1 MTGSTPPAPLR
12 VGNMSGFY
20 GDRISAM
27 REMLEGGELDVL
39 TGDYLAELTMLILGR
54 DRLKS
59 AELGYAKTFLRQL
72 EDCLGLALEKKVK
85 IVANAGGLNPA
96 GLADAIRE
104 LGTRLGL
111 SPVVAHVEGD
121 DLMSRVSELDIPAD
135 AGVPV
140 TANAYLGAFGIAR
153 CLDAGADIVVTGR
166 VTDASVIVGPAISH
180 FGWGRDDLDALA
192 GATAAGHVI
201 ECGTQA
207 TGGNYAFFDRGEIA
221 DLTRPGFPI
230 AEISA
235 DGTSIITKHADTG
248 GAVTVGTVTSQL
260 LYEVTGAR
268 YGGPDVVTRLD
279 TAVVEQEGTDRVR
292 ISGVLGEPAPPTTKV
307 AVTCLGGFRN
317 AVTFLLTGLVPETKA
332 AVLRAQLYDAMDRSP
347 ESIEHRM
354 HRTGGEDADTQA
366 GATSL
371 AEVVVWDRDPEV
383 VGRAFSDA
391 AVGIT
396 LGSFP
401 GATLTAPPGR
411 GTPYGVYFPAYV
423 PQASVP
429 HIAVLPDGTRVDIEP
444 PSRTEEMGEGH
455 VWDVTDVDDEVT
467 ATHETQ
473 TRRVPLGTVFGARSG
488 DKGGD
493 ANVGVWATT
502 DTGYRWLR
510 ENLTVENLRRLLPE
524 TEHLP
529 VERYAFPRIRAVN
542 FVITGFLG
550 KGVAHGAR
558 WDPQAKGLAEWL
570 RSRHVDLPADLV
582 KTAPRE
588 GEPGDGT
595 GPDYA
600 WAMYPPGTPLPSP
613 PAVPT
618 HEEDV

>member
-1 MTGSTPPAPLR
+1 MTANSTPLR

-54 DRLKS
+54 DRMKS

-72 EDCLGLALEKKVK
+72 EDCLALALEQKVK

-104 LGTRLGL
+104 LGARHGL
-111 SPVVAHVEGD
+111 TPRVAHVEGD
-121 DLMSRVSELDIPAD
+121 DLIDRVGELDIPAD
-135 AGVPV
+135 AGHPV

-153 CLDAGADIVVTGR
+153 CLDAGADVVVTGR

-192 GATAAGHVI
+192 GATVAGHVI

-235 DGTSIITKHADTG
+235 DGTSVITKHPGTG

-279 TAVVEQEGTDRVR
+279 TAVLEQEGSDRVR
-292 ISGVLGEPAPPTTKV
+292 ISGVRGEPAPPTTKV

-332 AVLRAQLYDAMDRSP
+332 AVLRAQLYDAMERGP
-347 ESIEHRM
+347 EAIEHRL

-366 GATSL
+366 GATAL
-371 AEVVVWDRDPEV
+371 AEVVVWDRDPEL

-411 GTPYGVYFPAYV
+411 GTPYGVYLPAYV
-423 PQASVP
+423 PQGSVP
-429 HIAVLPDGTRVDIEP
+429 HVAVLPDGTREDIAP
-444 PSRTEEMGEGH
+444 PEVTAEMGDGH
-455 VWDVTDVDDEVT
+455 ASDGSGVDDET
-467 ATHETQ
+467 AAPEETR
-473 TRRVPLGTVFGARSG
+473 TVRLPLGTVFGARSG

-502 DTGYRWLR
+502 DAGYRWLR
-510 ENLTVENLRRLLPE
+510 ATLTVETLRGLLPE
-524 TEHLP
+524 TESLP
-529 VERYAFPRIRAVN
+529 VERYELPGIRAVN
-542 FVITGFLG
+542 FVVTGLLG
-550 KGVAHGAR
+550 RGVAHGAR

-570 RSRHVDLPADLV
+570 RSRHVNLPADLV
-582 KTAPRE
+582 DTAPGVGPRR
-588 GEPGDGT
+588 DGT

-600 WAMYPPGTPLPSP
+600 WAMYPPGTPLPDP
-613 PAVPT
+613 PVVPIQG
-618 HEEDV
+618 EDG